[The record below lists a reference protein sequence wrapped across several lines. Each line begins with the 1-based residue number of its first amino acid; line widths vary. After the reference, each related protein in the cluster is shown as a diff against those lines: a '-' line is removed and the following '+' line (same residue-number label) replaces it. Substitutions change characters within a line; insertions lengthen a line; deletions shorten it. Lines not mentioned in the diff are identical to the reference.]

1 MRRTEDAF
9 IPAKMLLGF
18 APRFGWEK
26 ARISDE
32 MARLESAESIR
43 KGQLKSKYQ
52 QVSGLVT
59 KVRRMALGGLEGS
72 AQLEESLRAVKID
85 GEPMSVTI
93 DFLPEEI
100 EGTRI
105 ADVNAAANRLSIIE
119 VRARK
124 LLDEA
129 KLTFSDDIAKL
140 AEEAKISPDER
151 TELERLLAADDLA
164 TLSDWIPM
172 FGAEEQ
178 SRPGL
183 AGRVVN
189 EELKRFFEI
198 SASTPNI
205 ELVSAKNAV
214 VAGEQFGS
222 FDFSCLNMERREEIR
237 SILQQWFD
245 FKRSMKV
252 NSAYLAQIGPRLA
265 DLLSNV
271 AYETE
276 VIELNK
282 AYSQERRSIFAIDAK
297 MSLPFDTTSLML
309 PDFGSSTNDGW
320 RIIAAPGTIT
330 NAEILSR
337 AEGAEPRGVLVLVF
351 GSLTL
356 ERRYQLKIECIKR
369 RRKVLVIDELLLLTM
384 LSAADPRPLTMFEI
398 AQAFTTATP
407 YQDYGRSHV
416 PREMFKGRARERAS
430 IVNPHG
436 SYIVYGGR
444 RLGKTALLRHISRN
458 RPEHGLFAYLDL
470 VDSSSSALWE
480 RASGAL
486 KEAFAHPVGNSEEF
500 DAGVMAYL
508 DGDGRRRILL
518 LLDEADN
525 FIKEQANKELKHHHV
540 FLLLSLMAETNHRFK
555 FVLAGLHNVSRITR
569 SENSPLAQIS
579 NDPVRIG
586 PLVERDVGDAEILV
600 RGPMSALGYEF
611 ANREDVWRIL
621 SYANYYPVLIQVFC
635 QGLLRIIEEQTVR
648 NSKVIKIIDGKM
660 IDSAMADNQIRKA
673 LYESFDK
680 TITHIEQRYELL
692 TYIIAERALIDAGE
706 GVDADGLTASEVADK
721 AGRYWPEAF
730 PKGSDPSEVEY
741 LLDEMEGFGILRRT
755 ASGRWALRSRML
767 LDLMVTDEE
776 ELLGRIYSFKGK
788 QPETQFD
795 PKNSRRSITGGKRA
809 GAEGKISPLTDG
821 QEAEI
826 MHSQLEV
833 GGAVVL
839 FGSSISNIEH
849 VHIALETSHTALG
862 RNQRKIQLEIRGWR
876 DRADLI
882 TQIRAAKKNDI
893 VKVMVVTN
901 QTEWSPDWVAEA
913 ARQANVAKGIVRPVF
928 VGDAK
933 HALAWSNAY
942 PLGMKTPPRV
952 RIKSLRPWAR
962 SYVASRLDAIN
973 ALKSPVIDS
982 ILESTGGWND
992 LCQTIFST
1000 GASGNQL
1007 ENAAKDLVQSL
1018 KRGGASERFGVPP
1031 YLSKAF
1037 NALSVWCPD
1046 GSSTADIAEVLRD
1059 ISSDLDIN
1067 VLLRFGSLVGILSL
1081 KVDPADS
1088 KRELM
1093 DMNVLAR
1100 DILSSSA
1107 EQ

>member
-1 MRRTEDAF
+1 
-9 IPAKMLLGF
+9 
-18 APRFGWEK
+18 
-26 ARISDE
+26 
-32 MARLESAESIR
+32 
-43 KGQLKSKYQ
+43 
-52 QVSGLVT
+52 
-59 KVRRMALGGLEGS
+59 
-72 AQLEESLRAVKID
+72 
-85 GEPMSVTI
+85 
-93 DFLPEEI
+93 
-100 EGTRI
+100 
-105 ADVNAAANRLSIIE
+105 
-119 VRARK
+119 
-124 LLDEA
+124 
-129 KLTFSDDIAKL
+129 
-140 AEEAKISPDER
+140 
-151 TELERLLAADDLA
+151 
-164 TLSDWIPM
+164 
-172 FGAEEQ
+172 
-178 SRPGL
+178 
-183 AGRVVN
+183 
-189 EELKRFFEI
+189 
-198 SASTPNI
+198 
-205 ELVSAKNAV
+205 
-214 VAGEQFGS
+214 
-222 FDFSCLNMERREEIR
+222 
-237 SILQQWFD
+237 
-245 FKRSMKV
+245 
-252 NSAYLAQIGPRLA
+252 
-265 DLLSNV
+265 
-271 AYETE
+271 
-276 VIELNK
+276 
-282 AYSQERRSIFAIDAK
+282 
-297 MSLPFDTTSLML
+297 
-309 PDFGSSTNDGW
+309 
-320 RIIAAPGTIT
+320 
-330 NAEILSR
+330 
-337 AEGAEPRGVLVLVF
+337 
-351 GSLTL
+351 
-356 ERRYQLKIECIKR
+356 
-369 RRKVLVIDELLLLTM
+369 
-384 LSAADPRPLTMFEI
+384 
-398 AQAFTTATP
+398 
-407 YQDYGRSHV
+407 
-416 PREMFKGRARERAS
+416 
-430 IVNPHG
+430 
-436 SYIVYGGR
+436 
-444 RLGKTALLRHISRN
+444 
-458 RPEHGLFAYLDL
+458 
-470 VDSSSSALWE
+470 
-480 RASGAL
+480 
-486 KEAFAHPVGNSEEF
+486 
-500 DAGVMAYL
+500 
-508 DGDGRRRILL
+508 
-518 LLDEADN
+518 
-525 FIKEQANKELKHHHV
+525 
-540 FLLLSLMAETNHRFK
+540 
-555 FVLAGLHNVSRITR
+555 
-569 SENSPLAQIS
+569 
-579 NDPVRIG
+579 
-586 PLVERDVGDAEILV
+586 
-600 RGPMSALGYEF
+600 
-611 ANREDVWRIL
+611 
-621 SYANYYPVLIQVFC
+621 VFC

-706 GVDADGLTASEVADK
+706 GVDAEGLTASEVADK

-741 LLDEMEGFGILRRT
+741 LLDEMEGFGILRWT

-928 VGDAK
+928 IGDAK

-1018 KRGGASERFGVPP
+1018 KRGVASERFGVPP

-1081 KVDPADS
+1081 KIDPADS

-1100 DILSSSA
+1100 DVLSSSA